1 MGKLY
6 STLSKVMFRLIEY
19 KFSVRVSMDDI
30 LGEPKS
36 GRTNAVRNLTRVLAE
51 VHSGGEIDNSQ
62 RKSLESSLLRV
73 KYF

>member
-1 MGKLY
+1 
-6 STLSKVMFRLIEY
+6 MFRLIEY